1 MVKSKG
7 MKVIALKCKICGK
20 EFPPKALYTCDNCFG
35 PLEVKYDWEFIA
47 ENVSKEKIKK
57 GPLSI
62 WRYADF
68 LPIENV
74 DPIDLGAGYTR
85 FIKAENLGKELGLKN
100 LYLIDDS
107 TNPTYSFKDRVVSVA
122 VTKAKEFGMKAVG
135 CASTGNLAGSLSAH
149 AAKANLPAY
158 IFVPRGI
165 EKGKIIQALVHG
177 ANVIEVEGTY
187 DDANR
192 LATEV
197 AEENPDWGFVNINL
211 RPYYAEGSKTL
222 AYETAEHLN
231 WELPDQVVVPMAS
244 GALLCAIY
252 RGFEDLKRVDFV
264 DGEVIMNGAQPAGL
278 PIAKAV
284 KSGGDVIPVR
294 ELKTIVHSLAIGNPA
309 DGMFAKEII
318 EKTGGYAEDPSDVES
333 IEGVKLLART
343 EGIFTELA
351 GGVTIA
357 GLKRLVEEGRIDK
370 SDVVVAYITGNGL
383 KTGESIVSY
392 LEDTIK
398 IKAKLEEFE
407 EVISW

>member
-1 MVKSKG
+1 
-7 MKVIALKCKICGK
+7 
-20 EFPPKALYTCDNCFG
+20 
-35 PLEVKYDWEFIA
+35 
-47 ENVSKEKIKK
+47 
-57 GPLSI
+57 
-62 WRYADF
+62 
-68 LPIENV
+68 
-74 DPIDLGAGYTR
+74 
-85 FIKAENLGKELGLKN
+85 
-100 LYLIDDS
+100 
-107 TNPTYSFKDRVVSVA
+107 
-122 VTKAKEFGMKAVG
+122 MKAVG

-252 RGFEDLKRVDFV
+252 RGFEDLKKVDFV

-309 DGMFAKEII
+309 DGIFAKEII

-357 GLKRLVEEGRIDK
+357 GLKRLVEEGRIDR

-383 KTGESIVSY
+383 KTGESIVNY

-407 EVISW
+407 EVVSW